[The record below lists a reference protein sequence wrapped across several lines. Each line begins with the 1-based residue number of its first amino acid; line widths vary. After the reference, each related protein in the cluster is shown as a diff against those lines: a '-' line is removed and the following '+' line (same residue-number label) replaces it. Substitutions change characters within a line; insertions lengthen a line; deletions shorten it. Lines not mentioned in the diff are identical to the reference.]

1 MKTLPFSVLLM
12 ILAGICL
19 PDLSSGSSE
28 RLDAVRALKS
38 GGGILMIRHANAP
51 GSGDPANFKIDDC
64 ATQRNLDERGRAQAR
79 AIGDVLRDHAIRK
92 VRLYSSQWCRCLE
105 TARLMNLGDVQP
117 LPALNSFFGR
127 PDDRERRI
135 DALKAFLAKQPRDGE
150 PIILVTH
157 YVTIA
162 AMTGESVS
170 SGEGVVLQLKT
181 GSPKLVGRLNF
192 DH

>member
-1 MKTLPFSVLLM
+1 MKILPFSVLLV

-28 RLDAVRALKS
+28 RLDAINALKS
-38 GGGILMIRHANAP
+38 GGGVLMIRHANAP

-79 AIGDVLRDHAIRK
+79 AIGKFLRHHAIGT

-105 TARLMNLGDVQP
+105 TARLMNLGTVQP
-117 LPALNSFFGR
+117 LPALNSFFSR

-135 DALKAFLAKQPRDGE
+135 DALKAFLAKQPRDGGT
-150 PIILVTH
+150 IILVTH

-162 AMTGESVS
+162 AMTGKGVS
-170 SGEGVVLQLKT
+170 SGEGVVLQLKN
-181 GSPKLVGRLNF
+181 GSPQVVGRLNF
-192 DH
+192 DQ

>member
-1 MKTLPFSVLLM
+1 LKILPFSVLLV

-28 RLDAVRALKS
+28 RLDAISALKS
-38 GGGILMIRHANAP
+38 GGGVLMIRHANAP

-79 AIGDVLRDHAIRK
+79 AIGKFLRHHAIGT

-105 TARLMNLGDVQP
+105 TARLMNLGTVQP
-117 LPALNSFFGR
+117 LPALNSFFSR

-135 DALKAFLAKQPRDGE
+135 DALKAFLAEQPRDGGT
-150 PIILVTH
+150 IILVTH

-162 AMTGESVS
+162 AMTGKGVS
-170 SGEGVVLQLKT
+170 SGEGVVLQLKN
-181 GSPKLVGRLNF
+181 GSPQVVGRLNF
-192 DH
+192 DQ

>member
-1 MKTLPFSVLLM
+1 LKILPFSVLLV

-28 RLDAVRALKS
+28 RLDAISALKS
-38 GGGILMIRHANAP
+38 GGGVLMIRHANAP
-51 GSGDPANFKIDDC
+51 GSGDPANFKIDVC

-79 AIGDVLRDHAIRK
+79 AIGKFLRHHAIGT

-105 TARLMNLGDVQP
+105 TARLMNLGTVQP
-117 LPALNSFFGR
+117 LPALNSFFSR

-162 AMTGESVS
+162 AMTGEGVS
-170 SGEGVVLQLKT
+170 SGEGVVLQLKN
-181 GSPKLVGRLNF
+181 GPPKVVGRLNF
-192 DH
+192 EQ

>member
-1 MKTLPFSVLLM
+1 MKILPFRILLV

-28 RLDAVRALKS
+28 RLDALSALKS
-38 GGGILMIRHANAP
+38 GGGVLMIRHANAP
-51 GSGDPANFKIDDC
+51 GSGDPENFKIDDC

-79 AIGDVLRDHAIRK
+79 AIGQVRRPQAIGR

-105 TARLMNLGDVQP
+105 TARLMKLGAVQP
-117 LPALNSFFGR
+117 LPALNSFFSR

-135 DALKAFLAKQPRDGE
+135 DALKAFLAKQPRDGG
-150 PIILVTH
+150 PIILITH

-162 AMTGESVS
+162 AMSGEGVS
-170 SGEGVVLQLKT
+170 SGEGVVLRVKNGPPQV
-181 GSPKLVGRLNF
+181 VGRLNF
-192 DH
+192 DQ

>member
-1 MKTLPFSVLLM
+1 MKTLPFRVLLV

-19 PDLSSGSSE
+19 PDISRGSSE
-28 RLDAVRALKS
+28 RLDAIRALKS
-38 GGGILMIRHANAP
+38 GGGVLMIRHANAP

-79 AIGDVLRDHAIRK
+79 AIGDVLRHHEIGK

-117 LPALNSFFGR
+117 LPALNSFFSR
-127 PDDRERRI
+127 PDDREPRI
-135 DALKAFLAKQPRDGE
+135 DALKTFLAKQPRDGG
-150 PIILVTH
+150 PIIMVTH

-162 AMTGESVS
+162 AMTGEGVS

-181 GSPKLVGRLNF
+181 GSLKVVGRLNF
-192 DH
+192 NQ

>member
-1 MKTLPFSVLLM
+1 LKILPFRILLV

-19 PDLSSGSSE
+19 PDLSIGASE
-28 RLDAVRALKS
+28 QLDAVRALKS
-38 GGGILMIRHANAP
+38 GGGVLMIRHANAP

-79 AIGDVLRDHAIRK
+79 AIGKVLRHHAIGR

-105 TARLMNLGDVQP
+105 TARLMKLGDVQP

-162 AMTGESVS
+162 AMTGEGVS
-170 SGEGVVLQLKT
+170 SGEGVVLQLKN
-181 GSPKLVGRLNF
+181 GPPQVVGRLNF
-192 DH
+192 EQ

>member
-1 MKTLPFSVLLM
+1 LKILPFSVLLV

-28 RLDAVRALKS
+28 RLDAINALKS
-38 GGGILMIRHANAP
+38 GGGVLMIRHANAP

-79 AIGDVLRDHAIRK
+79 AIGKFLRHHAIGT

-105 TARLMNLGDVQP
+105 TARLMNLGTVQP
-117 LPALNSFFGR
+117 LPALNSFFSR

-135 DALKAFLAKQPRDGE
+135 DALKAFLAKQPRDGGT
-150 PIILVTH
+150 IILVTH

-162 AMTGESVS
+162 AMTGKGVS
-170 SGEGVVLQLKT
+170 SGEGVVLQLKN
-181 GSPKLVGRLNF
+181 GSPQVVGRLNF
-192 DH
+192 DQ